1 MPHFRSG
8 KLKPLAVTA
17 AKRVDWVPNIPTF
30 EEEDIKL
37 PLRSWEGYHFPVG
50 VPREYVERM
59 NTELR
64 RVYDTPSFRTN
75 VVERVGLVPN
85 TGTPEA
91 FDQHIRAQ
99 LKAVGEL
106 VNYLGIKPE

>member
-1 MPHFRSG
+1 MTSIALGP
-8 KLKPLAVTA
+8 
-17 AKRVDWVPNIPTF
+17 VD
-30 EEEDIKL
+30 D
-37 PLRSWEGYHFPVG
+37 
-50 VPREYVERM
+50 
-59 NTELR
+59 
-64 RVYDTPSFRTN
+64 